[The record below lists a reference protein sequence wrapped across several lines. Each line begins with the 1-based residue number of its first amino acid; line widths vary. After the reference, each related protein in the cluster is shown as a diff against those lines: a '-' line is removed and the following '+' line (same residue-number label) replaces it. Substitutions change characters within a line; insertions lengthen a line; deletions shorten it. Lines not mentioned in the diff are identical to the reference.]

1 MTRCRTAAVLM
12 AACAGLTIAGPD
24 TKNNADQ
31 KDKSDARSQLNTGS
45 GDLSTSTVNTIERR
59 ADRVVVPAAPAA
71 GVRGGAP
78 ANDLCSGAIDINA
91 NINGAPVVG
100 TTVGATS
107 DIGGEVCWD
116 TLGTGV
122 WYTFTGTGNT
132 MLLDSCSVNTLLDT
146 RFTLYCGTG
155 CGDLV
160 CVTGFA
166 ENDDSFNCTLGP
178 INSFSSELAL
188 ESVMGQQY
196 FLLVHESPFTPGDT
210 NSFEINITD
219 DGVPAANAIAC
230 GAPAA
235 TVPCPGDADY
245 VSVEGLVFDGYDES
259 TSVNGGCIGDSTPDN
274 TEPIECGWTVCGTG
288 GTYFLPTSA
297 PGIDVDFYT
306 LTLTEPQD
314 VTITMTSEFQ
324 GQIIVFPDCIG
335 TGLASAVS
343 TVGGST
349 SLTVLRPAGDT
360 LILFRPF
367 PPAEFNVPANS
378 VYVATVECAA
388 PSGPPNDLADNC
400 EPVAAPTM
408 AMPTVVN
415 GTTVGASAVEGAPL
429 FGTCVTTQTVPGVW
443 YCMTGNGTVV
453 TASLC
458 PTVGGGAGNAD
469 YDTKISVF
477 RDLGG
482 ASSINPCVT
491 GNDDAGG
498 DCGLLS
504 AVTFC
509 AENGVDY
516 LIHVHGF
523 GAEQGTFTL
532 ELTSQD
538 EACACLGT
546 VTAQMGD
553 VLEGEPVCFDGYVD
567 TFNPGCGGNGAGF
580 FLAEIP
586 SDLLQ
591 WPFGYFGEMGNF
603 LGATGA
609 QTREFDAFIIDISP
623 FGLNIPAFTMDFTFE
638 AEFSAQVVLTTS
650 DCFIAAGNNVVVPA
664 CTPTNLSFSAGLAD
678 STAGDGLFYLI
689 VTTSGFNTTE
699 CGSPYRI
706 EFNTFQELSAPAND
720 ECADAIAVSVDSV
733 TSGTT
738 IGANLDTVPDAFCG
752 TGVTAPGVWY
762 SLSTPVSQEI
772 TVSTC
777 DGTTGGSA
785 NYDTKISVFCNSCV
799 DLLCIGGNDDACVGG
814 TSGLLSTVTF
824 CAEENGEYLI
834 LVHGFGAGT
843 GNFDLAIVG
852 GGACTPSPCAPPV
865 APEND
870 LCADA
875 LPLTI
880 GGSVSSD
887 TTLATVQTPA
897 ISDCMP
903 AGQFPGPVVSRGVWY
918 TLTGNG
924 NDIILSTCNTASYDT
939 AISVYCD
946 GCETL
951 TCVAGNDDGVGC
963 AGFSSELVL
972 PTQNNAE
979 YLVHVHG
986 FAAGSFG
993 AFTLSVTDTGV
1004 ASVDPQDCG
1013 GMDPGPQGCNPADL
1027 NDATAFSPASP
1038 VFGIPDGILSP
1049 ADFAAFVTFFNSNDL
1064 RADLNDAAAFSPAS
1078 PTFGIPDGILSPADF
1093 AAFVAYF
1100 NAGCPCTLPGCP

>member
-1 MTRCRTAAVLM
+1 M

-24 TKNNADQ
+24 TKTGADRE
-31 KDKSDARSQLNTGS
+31 KSDARPQLNTTS
-45 GDLSTSTVNTIERR
+45 GDLSTSINNALDRR
-59 ADRVVVPAAPAA
+59 TDRVVVPVAPAA
-71 GVRGGAP
+71 GVRGAP
-78 ANDLCSGAIDINA
+78 ANDNCSGAIDINA

-100 TTVGATS
+100 STVGATS

-122 WYTFTGTGNT
+122 WFTFTGTGNT
-132 MLLDSCSVNTLLDT
+132 MVIDSCSVNTLLDT

-178 INSFSSELAL
+178 INSFSSELVL

-196 FLLVHESPFTPGDT
+196 FLLVHESVFTPGDT
-210 NSFEINITD
+210 DAFEINISD

-235 TVPCPGDADY
+235 NVPCPGDADY
-245 VSVEGLVFDGYDES
+245 VSVEPPVFDGYDEAS
-259 TSVNGGCIGDSTPDN
+259 SVNGGCVAGSIPPGM
-274 TEPIECGWTVCGTG
+274 TEPAECGWTICGTMG
-288 GTYFLPTSA
+288 VYFA
-297 PGIDVDFYT
+297 PGSFPATDLDFYT

-314 VTITMTSEFQ
+314 VTVTMTAEFN
-324 GQIIVFPDCIG
+324 GRIQIFSDCIS
-335 TGLASAVS
+335 TGIQSPIS
-343 TVGGST
+343 PIGGST
-349 SLTVLRPAGDT
+349 SITVARPAGDT
-360 LILFRPF
+360 LIVFRSA
-367 PPAEFNVPANS
+367 PPAEYNIPTHS
-378 VYVATVECAA
+378 VYVATIACAA
-388 PSGPPNDLADNC
+388 PSGPPNDFANDC
-400 EPVAAPTM
+400 EPLAAPTM
-408 AMPTVVN
+408 GMPTVVA
-415 GTTVGASAVEGAPL
+415 GTTTGASAVEGAPL

-443 YCMTGNGTVV
+443 YCLTGNGTVV
-453 TASLC
+453 TATTC
-458 PTVGGGAGNAD
+458 EFFGAGNGDAD

-482 ASSINPCVT
+482 TWSINPCVT
-491 GNDDAGG
+491 GNDDAPG
-498 DCGLLS
+498 CGLLS

-509 AENGVDY
+509 AEDGVDY

-523 GAEQGTFTL
+523 GAAQGDFTL
-532 ELTSQD
+532 ELSSMD

-546 VTAQMGD
+546 ITPQMDD

-591 WPFGYFGEMGNF
+591 WPFGFYGEMGNF
-603 LGATGA
+603 LGGTGA

-650 DCFIAAGNNVVVPA
+650 DCFIAAGNNVIIPA
-664 CTPTNLSFSAGLAD
+664 CTPTNLSFSAGLAN

-706 EFNTFQELSAPAND
+706 EFNNFMELTAPAND
-720 ECADAIAVSVDSV
+720 LCADAIAVSVDSV

-738 IGANLDTVPDAFCG
+738 IGATIDTVPDQFCG
-752 TGVTAPGVWY
+752 TSITAPGVWY
-762 SLSTPVSQEI
+762 SLSTTVSQEI

-785 NYDTKISVFCNSCV
+785 NFDTKISVFCNTCA

-814 TSGLLSTVTF
+814 SSGLLSTVTF
-824 CAEENGEYLI
+824 CAEANGEYLI
-834 LVHGFGAGT
+834 LVHGFGAAAGA
-843 GNFDLAIVG
+843 FDLAVVG
-852 GGACTPSPCAPPV
+852 GGACSPTPCAPPT
-865 APEND
+865 APAND
-870 LCADA
+870 LCEDA
-875 LPLTI
+875 IALTI
-880 GGSVSSD
+880 GGSVSGD
-887 TTLATVQTPA
+887 TTLATVQTPT

-903 AGQFPGPVVSRGVWY
+903 AGQFPGPVVSRGTWY
-918 TLTGNG
+918 LLVGNG

-946 GCETL
+946 GCDML
-951 TCVAGNDDGVGC
+951 TCVGGNDDGVGC
-963 AGFSSELVL
+963 AGFTSEFVL
-972 PTQNNAE
+972 PTQNGAE
-979 YLVHVHG
+979 YLVHMHG

-993 AFTLSVTDTGV
+993 AYTLNVTDTGM

-1013 GMDPGPQGCNPADL
+1013 GMDPGPAGCNPADL
-1027 NDATAFSPASP
+1027 NEATAFSPAAP
-1038 VFGIPDGILSP
+1038 TWGMPDGVLTP
-1049 ADFAAFVTFFNSNDL
+1049 ADFVAFVNFFNSNDL
-1064 RADLNDAAAFSPAS
+1064 RADLSEATAFSPAS
-1078 PTFGIPDGILSPADF
+1078 PTFGMPDGLLTPADF
-1093 AAFVAYF
+1093 VAFVAYF